1 MTAAAPEGPGAA
13 ATATAFDAATAVEP
27 AADGRWTAE
36 VDAGWFAPAGP
47 NGGYLASIVLRAM
60 QAAAGD
66 PARHP
71 RSLTLHYL
79 RAPAAGP
86 VEVAVT
92 VERAGRSLSTLSAR
106 MEQAGRPCVVAL
118 AAFSAAFET
127 VADYALPAPAAPPPE
142 GISPVPPMPGMP
154 PIFERLE
161 TRPAIGPVPFS
172 GADEARSGGWLRL
185 AEPRPADALAVAT
198 YVDAW
203 WPAPFTRLTTPVA
216 APTVDLTI
224 HFRCALPRPGADPA
238 APVLGL
244 FTSRHSAEGFFE
256 EDGELW
262 SPDGVLLAQSRQL
275 ALLRPGRGR

>member
-1 MTAAAPEGPGAA
+1 M
-13 ATATAFDAATAVEP
+13 TAFDAAAAVVP
-27 AADGRWTAE
+27 AGPGRWAAT

-60 QAAAGD
+60 LAAAGD
-66 PARHP
+66 PARAP

-86 VEVAVT
+86 VEVGVE

-106 MEQAGRPCVVAL
+106 MEQGGRLCVL
-118 AAFSAAFET
+118 AAGAFATAFPT
-127 VADYALPAPAAPPPE
+127 VADYAAPMPSAPPP
-142 GISPVPPMPGMP
+142 GSISPVPPMPGMP
-154 PIFERLE
+154 PIFGHLE

-172 GADEARSGGWLRL
+172 GGDEARSGGWLRL
-185 AEPRPADALAVAT
+185 TEPQEADAVAVAT
-198 YVDAW
+198 YMDAW
-203 WPAPFTRLTTPVA
+203 WPAPFTRLTAPVA

-224 HFRCALPRPGADPA
+224 HFRRTLPLAGVDPA
-238 APVLGL
+238 EPLLGL
-244 FTSRHSAEGFFE
+244 FTSRFGAEGFFE

-275 ALLRPGRGR
+275 GLLRP

>member
-1 MTAAAPEGPGAA
+1 MA
-13 ATATAFDAATAVEP
+13 AFDVATAVAP
-27 AADGRWTAE
+27 AGEGRWAAT
-36 VDAGWFAPAGP
+36 VDPGWFAPAGP
-47 NGGYLASIVLRAM
+47 NGGYLGSIVLRAM
-60 QAAAGD
+60 LEALAD
-66 PARHP
+66 PGRHP

-86 VEVAVT
+86 VEVAVR

-106 MEQAGRPCVVAL
+106 MEQDGRACVL
-118 AAFSAAFET
+118 AVGAFASAFPS
-127 VADYALPAPAAPPPE
+127 VADYAGPMPAAPPPE
-142 GISPVPPMPGMP
+142 ASWPVPPMPGLP
-154 PIFERLE
+154 PIFTQLE

-185 AEPRPADALAVAT
+185 ADPRPADAVAVAT

-203 WPAPFTRLTTPVA
+203 WPAPFTRLTSPIA

-224 HFRCALPRPGADPA
+224 HFRRALPHVGMDPA

-244 FTSRHSAEGFFE
+244 FTSRFSADGFFE

-275 ALLRPGRGR
+275 ALLRPPPPA

>member
-1 MTAAAPEGPGAA
+1 M
-13 ATATAFDAATAVEP
+13 TAFDAATAVAP
-27 AADGRWTAE
+27 AGDGRWAAT

-66 PARHP
+66 AERHP

-86 VEVAVT
+86 VEVAVH

-106 MEQAGRPCVVAL
+106 MEQDGRPCVLAL
-118 AAFSAAFET
+118 GAFATAFDT
-127 VADYALPAPAAPPPE
+127 VADYAESMPAAPAPSAS
-142 GISPVPPMPGMP
+142 SPVPPMPGTP
-154 PIFERLE
+154 PIFAQLE

-172 GADEARSGGWLRL
+172 GAGEARSGGWLRL
-185 AEPRPADALAVAT
+185 AEPRPADALAMAT
-198 YVDAW
+198 YVDGW
-203 WPAPFTRLTTPVA
+203 WPAPFTRLTAPVP

-224 HFRCALPRPGADPA
+224 HFRCALPRAGMDPA
-238 APVLGL
+238 APVLGV
-244 FTSRHSAEGFFE
+244 FASRFSAEGFFE
-256 EDGELW
+256 EDGEVW

-275 ALLRPGRGR
+275 ALLRPAPPAPA

>member
-1 MTAAAPEGPGAA
+1 MPGLDPGPPAGGG
-13 ATATAFDAATAVEP
+13 TAFDAATAV
-27 AADGRWTAE
+27 AAAGEGRWTAH
-36 VDAGWFAPAGP
+36 VDGGWFAPAGP

-60 QAAAGD
+60 QAAVAD
-66 PARHP
+66 PARHA

-79 RAPAAGP
+79 RAPTAGP
-86 VEVAVT
+86 VQVAVT

-106 MEQAGRPCVVAL
+106 MDQDGRPCVLAL
-118 AAFSAAFET
+118 GAFAEAFPT
-127 VADYALPAPAAPPPE
+127 VADYAAQMPAAPPPE
-142 GISPVPPMPGMP
+142 AISPVPPMPGMP

-172 GADEARSGGWLRL
+172 GGDEARSGGWLRL
-185 AEPRPADALAVAT
+185 AEPRPADAVAVAT

-224 HFRCALPRPGADPA
+224 HFRAALPLAHADPA
-238 APVLGL
+238 APILGL

-275 ALLRPGRGR
+275 ALLRPGPGG